1 MFGIIRALMKKSIIA
16 ILVGILFI
24 LVMIAAWFFRI
35 APPSLLIGSF
45 FVVIWLAATILT
57 VAGMWKVFVK
67 GGQPGW
73 AILIPIY
80 NCYVLLKVAGKP
92 GWWVILML
100 IPLVNIIIFI
110 VALVALAQ
118 RFGKG
123 GGFVVGLFFLPF
135 IFYPIL
141 GFGTA
146 QYTLAPVAA

>member
-1 MFGIIRALMKKSIIA
+1 MKKSIIA
-16 ILVGILFI
+16 ILVGIVLI
-24 LVMIAAWFFRI
+24 LAMIAAWFLKI
-35 APPSLLIGSF
+35 APPSLLISLF
-45 FVVIWLAATILT
+45 FVVVWLAVTILT

-100 IPLVNIIIFI
+100 IPLVNIIIFV
-110 VALVALAQ
+110 VALVGLAQ

-141 GFGTA
+141 GFGDA
-146 QYTLAPVAA
+146 QYMRPPALA

>member
-1 MFGIIRALMKKSIIA
+1 MKKSIIA
-16 ILVGILFI
+16 ILVGIVLI
-24 LVMIAAWFFRI
+24 LAMIAAWFLKI
-35 APPSLLIGSF
+35 APPSLLISLF
-45 FVVIWLAATILT
+45 FVVVWLAVAILT
-57 VAGMWKVFVK
+57 IAGMRKVFVK

-100 IPLVNIIIFI
+100 IPLVNIIIFV
-110 VALVALAQ
+110 VALVGLAQ

-141 GFGTA
+141 GFGDA
-146 QYTLAPVAA
+146 QYMRPPALA